1 MMWLTTMCPETRRL
15 IRVMPD
21 DAALAQAKF
30 ELLLGDDLA
39 GRKEHIAKN
48 GGKYLEM
55 IDVS

>member
-1 MMWLTTMCPETRRL
+1 
-15 IRVMPD
+15 MPD